1 MRLARSENRASRFGP
16 RFPLHAVFALTG
28 LGNERRNRVI
38 PLQSTRFCSCA
49 QSSFCAAAPFVSLPF
64 FPSFGL
70 RFFSFVRFRDGEDG
84 GNRQREGMRNERAT
98 TPSGLVLPTLDRRLF
113 YRRSPPNPV
122 LPTRYIYVYMY
133 IVYFRRCFAFV
144 FRRTMKETLRTICS
158 LYIFLVQRKRKE
170 FSFARMG
177 EPPRELFA
185 RKHDGG
191 VE

>member
-1 MRLARSENRASRFGP
+1 MLFRCSQHDSAVARNLLFVLLLPLFLFLS
-16 RFPLHAVFALTG
+16 FPLSVSASSLSFDSEMVKMV
-28 LGNERRNRVI
+28 ERGR
-38 PLQSTRFCSCA
+38 
-49 QSSFCAAAPFVSLPF
+49 
-64 FPSFGL
+64 
-70 RFFSFVRFRDGEDG
+70 
-84 GNRQREGMRNERAT
+84 ERACET
-98 TPSGLVLPTLDRRLF
+98 NEQQPLRGSCYP
-113 YRRSPPNPV
+113 RSIGVYSTGVP
-122 LPTRYIYVYMY
+122 LPTRFYLPDIYIYVYMY